1 MFLNFSSIPRSI
13 TLGLYA
19 KSDQMPAAFVPY
31 LAYALSI
38 HYNNKTNILQNGLMV
53 RERGYLCQ
61 KNSEFLLF
69 PTLFTRKE

>member
-1 MFLNFSSIPRSI
+1 MFLNFSSIPRST

-38 HYNNKTNILQNGLMV
+38 HYNNKTSILRNGLMV
-53 RERGYLCQ
+53 RERGYLRQ
-61 KNSEFLLF
+61 KKSEILLC
-69 PTLFTRKE
+69 PKLFTRKE